1 MLCVAASIF
10 TLCPIIQRGSTVL
23 SVEKRKGRVIIVFA
37 TFYYE
42 FYPVG
47 GDRPVDTR
55 VNR

>member
-10 TLCPIIQRGSTVL
+10 TLYPIIQRGSTVL
-23 SVEKRKGRVIIVFA
+23 SVEKRKGRVLLLSF
-37 TFYYE
+37 FYYE

-47 GDRPVDTR
+47 GDRPINTR